1 MFAERAESR
10 NKEFRFRGKEPG
22 RLENFSDA
30 CFALA
35 ITLLLISTSPPSSF
49 DQIRR
54 FTWELIPFTVCIVF
68 IILIWY
74 EHFVFY
80 YRYGI
85 REGRVIVWNSL
96 FLVIVLFYVYP
107 LKFLFTRLTLIPIAR
122 MFDVDILKRDQ
133 TLILWDGESA
143 GQLMIIYGLGAAA
156 VFLVAMFMYKLA
168 LGKKEQLQLNDL
180 EVFDTKASIRSNFLM
195 ALVPL
200 ISVLLA
206 IIFYSNPLLAGI
218 IPGFTYFLYTPVMWI
233 NGSITEKRRNRL
245 LQESEAKV
253 YPPENHFS
261 SSNAGEPI

>member
-1 MFAERAESR
+1 MFAERAQAR

-54 FTWELIPFTVCIVF
+54 FTWELVPFTICIVF

-85 REGRVIVWNSL
+85 REGKVIVWNSL
-96 FLVIVLFYVYP
+96 FIIIVLFYVYP
-107 LKFLFTRLTLIPIAR
+107 LKFLFTRLTLIPIGFL
-122 MFDVDILKRDQ
+122 FDVDILKNDKS
-133 TLILWDGESA
+133 LVGSFGSNS
-143 GQLMIIYGLGAAA
+143 GQLMIIYGLGASA
-156 VFLVAMFMYKLA
+156 VFLVVMMMYKLA
-168 LGKKEQLQLNDL
+168 LSKKDELNLTDI
-180 EVFDTKASIRSNFLM
+180 EVYDTKASIRSNFLM

-200 ISVLLA
+200 ISVLFA
-206 IIFYSNPLLAGI
+206 IIFYSNPFLSGI
-218 IPGFTYFLYTPVMWI
+218 VPGFAYFLYTPIMWI
-233 NGSITEKRRNRL
+233 NGIRSERRRNAL
-245 LQESEAKV
+245 LQSLDNAQQ
-253 YPPENHFS
+253 ENVV
-261 SSNAGEPI
+261 AEIQ